1 MIAVFVLLLAFAGQV
16 GPAWHEPHLM
26 AAKNYLARGDFDRA
40 AEALEILLSAEAGLP
55 PEVHLTLMD
64 AWLKLD
70 RADKAAEAGERA
82 IKAHPKSGPLL
93 KRTGHILFRRSYTNP
108 RAGELLENAS
118 RILPQD
124 PETHH
129 FYGQWAL
136 LNHREEAAIEAEQ
149 KALALSAGNDAA
161 RMQIYTVLA
170 IAQDKLGR
178 AEQAEQAFTEALAA
192 NRRLRSFD
200 PNAALE
206 YVQFL
211 VRQSREQE
219 AQRIVDETLRHVPQF
234 GPARLERAKYLSAQG
249 ENEKALAEARK
260 ALELAGSDPLQ
271 QRAARAFLART
282 YFALGQEEEAQKHQR
297 WIEEHQK

>member
-1 MIAVFVLLLAFAGQV
+1 MIAVSVLLLALTGQA
-16 GPAWHEPHLM
+16 GPAWHEPHLL
-26 AAKNYLARGDFDRA
+26 AAKNYLARGDSDRA

-70 RADKAAEAGERA
+70 RADKAADAGERA

-124 PETHH
+124 PE
-129 FYGQWAL
+129 
-136 LNHREEAAIEAEQ
+136 AAIEAERR
-149 KALALSAGNDAA
+149 ALALSAGNDAA
-161 RMQIYTVLA
+161 RMQICTVLA
-170 IAQDKLGR
+170 IAHDKLGH
-178 AEQAEQAFTEALAA
+178 AKQAEQAFAEALDA

-219 AQRIVDETLRHVPQF
+219 AQRIVGEMLHHAPQF

-249 ENEKALAEARK
+249 ENEKAISEALS
-260 ALELAGSDPLQ
+260 ALDLAGDDPLQ
-271 QRAARAFLART
+271 QRAAHAFLART